1 METAFWKRPVFV
13 REEEERRRGGEEER
27 RDEEEDIFIYASNLR
42 TPDYTTTLHRLL
54 SLSSPTSLYLLL
66 SAFSCVSP
74 YLSHEHGGEDLG

>member
-1 METAFWKRPVFV
+1 M

-27 RDEEEDIFIYASNLR
+27 RGEEEDIFIYSYASNLR

-54 SLSSPTSLYLLL
+54 SLSSPSSLYLLL

-74 YLSHEHGGEDLG
+74 YLSHEHGGEDLR